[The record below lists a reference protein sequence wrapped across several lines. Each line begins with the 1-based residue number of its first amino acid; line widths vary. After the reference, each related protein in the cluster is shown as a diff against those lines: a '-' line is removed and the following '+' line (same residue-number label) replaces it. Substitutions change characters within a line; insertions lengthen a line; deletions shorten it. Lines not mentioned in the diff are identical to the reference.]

1 MENISKLNA
10 AIYRNAQSIIN
21 SKLMDLNIRSGQ
33 HDFLYVISKNE
44 GISQKELSEFLYVGK
59 STTAKAVKNLMENDY
74 VKRIQDENDKR
85 IYRLY
90 LTEKGKKVIPKI
102 DATFLELV
110 AIFSKNLSKKE
121 EEETVIVLKRILH
134 TISEEKN
141 KFWYWLI
148 YRLYHLLWNVYD

>member
-21 SKLMDLNIRSGQ
+21 SKLIDLNIRSGQ

-59 STTAKAVKNLMENDY
+59 STTAKAVKNLIENNY
-74 VKRIQDENDKR
+74 VKRVQDENDKR
-85 IYRLY
+85 IYRLS
-90 LTEKGKKVIPKI
+90 LTEEGKKVMPKI

-110 AIFSKNLSKKE
+110 AIFSKDLSKKE
-121 EEETVIVLKRILH
+121 EEQTVTVLKRILH

-141 KFWYWLI
+141 KINSDI
-148 YRLYHLLWNVYD
+148 Y